1 MEFGKNN
8 WYSWN
13 HGILKPTWIDQYQLG
28 EGEHKLWCQKHD
40 VLEKCNSLK
49 SSSNSHQFD
58 ELQFCAPNQNWFPI
72 VLCHCFLISQGFSSM
87 IQPLNM
93 VLFLRGQW
101 WFPTRPFQSSPG
113 HMQMRPF
120 ATMLHLLEYHPVG
133 IGGWNFEPEIETRLL
148 MEEILHQF
156 ICGLSRYP
164 ISYDGFYTSPGGC
177 LGFLPSTVWI
187 EICVGWNSK

>member
-1 MEFGKNN
+1 MICKYIKYIANSN
-8 WYSWN
+8 
-13 HGILKPTWIDQYQLG
+13 LG
-28 EGEHKLWCQKHD
+28 SNIWVWEYYPR
-40 VLEKCNSLK
+40 K
-49 SSSNSHQFD
+49 SIQF
-58 ELQFCAPNQNWFPI
+58 
-72 VLCHCFLISQGFSSM
+72 HCFLISQGFSSM

-133 IGGWNFEPEIETRLL
+133 IGGRNFEPEIETRLL
-148 MEEILHQF
+148 MEELLHQF